1 MKVAMPPGQQCSSI
15 KVSQNVLCSDL
26 CTAAVPVKVRSIK
39 SRIRTRNQQ
48 SKLPMIPFIRH
59 LKLSVG
65 ALCGLALCAN
75 GAQAPQ
81 HIDIKQLSTTVED
94 VVVPLPNEI
103 FGALNKLGTVNW
115 RAHVRSDKGP
125 NFTER
130 PRIALLLGT
139 VIADGFIAVQAEDAA
154 TVKDIGQRVLALA
167 KGIGVGNSIT
177 PHAKAIVEAA
187 DKRNWENVRQ
197 ELDRTQNSV
206 QQAMNE
212 VHDEKLSQLVSLGG
226 WLRGTEVL
234 TSVVDKRYSEEG
246 AELLHQP
253 DLLVYFENKLQS
265 MPEYNLRLLQ
275 DIQGALVE
283 VKPLI
288 DVGSA
293 RIPAES
299 VKKVNEITTRL
310 GHGIVTRD

>member
-1 MKVAMPPGQQCSSI
+1 MMPF
-15 KVSQNVLCSDL
+15 
-26 CTAAVPVKVRSIK
+26 
-39 SRIRTRNQQ
+39 TRYF
-48 SKLPMIPFIRH
+48 KT
-59 LKLSVG
+59 VG
-65 ALCGLALCAN
+65 MLCGFAFCAN
-75 GAQAPQ
+75 AAQAPPQ
-81 HIDIKQLSTTVED
+81 INIKQLTTTVED

-103 FGALNKLGTVNW
+103 FGALNKLGAVNW

-130 PRIALLLGT
+130 PRIALLLGA
-139 VIADGFIAVQAEDAA
+139 VIADGFIAVQAEDAPA
-154 TVKDIGQRVLALA
+154 VKDIGQRVLALA

-177 PHAKAIVEAA
+177 PHAKAIIEAA

-234 TSVVDKRYSEEG
+234 TSVVKQHFSTDG

-253 DLLVYFENKLQS
+253 DLLVYFQERLQA
-265 MPEYNLRLLQ
+265 MPEFNLKLLQ
-275 DIQGALVE
+275 DIQAALGE
-283 VKPLI
+283 VRPLI
-288 DVGSA
+288 DTGDTPISA
-293 RIPAES
+293 AS
-299 VKKVNEITTRL
+299 VKRINEITSRL
-310 GHGIVTRD
+310 GQGIVTKD

>member
-1 MKVAMPPGQQCSSI
+1 
-15 KVSQNVLCSDL
+15 
-26 CTAAVPVKVRSIK
+26 
-39 SRIRTRNQQ
+39 
-48 SKLPMIPFIRH
+48 MIPFARY
-59 LKLSVG
+59 LKLIAVAVS
-65 ALCGLALCAN
+65 GLTLCAH

-81 HIDIKQLSTTVED
+81 HIDIKQLSKRVED
-94 VVVPLPNEI
+94 VVVPLPNEV
-103 FGALNKLGTVNW
+103 FGALNKLGSVNW
-115 RAHVRSDKGP
+115 KEYVRSNKGS

-139 VIADGFIAVQAEDAA
+139 VIADGFIAVQAEDAP
-154 TVKDIGQRVLALA
+154 TVKEIGQRVLTLS

-177 PHAKAIVEAA
+177 PHAKAIIEAA
-187 DKRNWENVRQ
+187 DRRKWENVRQ

-234 TSVVDKRYSEEG
+234 TAVVTKRFSTDG

-253 DLLVYFENKLQS
+253 DLLVYFQTRLQA
-265 MPEYNLRLLQ
+265 MPEFDLAIIHE
-275 DIQGALVE
+275 IQGALVE

-288 DVGSA
+288 DVGNAHIS
-293 RIPAES
+293 PDS
-299 VKKVNEITTRL
+299 VKKINEITTRL
-310 GHGIVTRD
+310 DYGIVTRD

>member
-1 MKVAMPPGQQCSSI
+1 MLSEKRWDRVTQNCSAQ
-15 KVSQNVLCSDL
+15 VF
-26 CTAAVPVKVRSIK
+26 VRSQGSAYNGFINPEYEAEIN
-39 SRIRTRNQQ
+39 SR
-48 SKLPMIPFIRH
+48 KLTMIAFSIT
-59 LKLSVG
+59 LKISASVLLG
-65 ALCGLALCAN
+65 AALCVHA
-75 GAQAPQ
+75 AQAPRQ
-81 HIDIKQLSTTVED
+81 IDVKQLSKKVEN

-103 FGALNKLGTVNW
+103 FGALNKLGSVNW
-115 RAHVRSDKGP
+115 REYVRTEKSS

-139 VIADGFIAVQAEDAA
+139 VIADGFIAVQAEDAPA
-154 TVKDIGQRVLALA
+154 VKEIGQRVQALA
-167 KGIGVGNSIT
+167 RGIGVERSIT
-177 PHAKAIVEAA
+177 EHSKAIIEAA
-187 DKRNWENVRQ
+187 DKRKWENVRQ

-234 TSVVDKRYSEEG
+234 TSVVKQHFSNDG

-253 DLLVYFENKLQS
+253 DLLTYFQTRLQAMS
-265 MPEYNLRLLQ
+265 EFNLPIVHQIQ
-275 DIQGALVE
+275 DALVE

-288 DVGSA
+288 NIGNA
-293 RIPAES
+293 RISAES

-310 GHGIVTRD
+310 GNDIIKK

>member
-1 MKVAMPPGQQCSSI
+1 
-15 KVSQNVLCSDL
+15 
-26 CTAAVPVKVRSIK
+26 
-39 SRIRTRNQQ
+39 
-48 SKLPMIPFIRH
+48 MILFTRH
-59 LKLSVG
+59 LSFSVG
-65 ALCGLALCAN
+65 ILCGVSLCATA
-75 GAQAPQ
+75 AQAPQ
-81 HIDIKQLSTTVED
+81 HINLKQFSTTVED

-103 FGALNKLGTVNW
+103 FGALNKLGAVNW
-115 RAHVRSDKGP
+115 KAHVRSDKGP

-154 TVKDIGQRVLALA
+154 AVKDIGQRVLTLA

-177 PHAKAIVEAA
+177 PHAKAITEAA
-187 DKRNWENVRQ
+187 DKRNWDNVRR

-234 TSVVDKRYSEEG
+234 TSVVTDHFSSDG

-253 DLLVYFENKLQS
+253 DLLSYFQTRLQA
-265 MPEYNLRLLQ
+265 MPEFDLPIIRQIQ
-275 DIQGALVE
+275 DALVE

-288 DVGSA
+288 DVGDR
-293 RIPAES
+293 RIPPES

-310 GHGIVTRD
+310 DRGILTRD

>member
-1 MKVAMPPGQQCSSI
+1 
-15 KVSQNVLCSDL
+15 
-26 CTAAVPVKVRSIK
+26 
-39 SRIRTRNQQ
+39 
-48 SKLPMIPFIRH
+48 MIPFTKH
-59 LKLSVG
+59 L
-65 ALCGLALCAN
+65 ALALVCGLALCAD

-81 HIDIKQLSTTVED
+81 HININQLSTTVED

-103 FGALNKLGTVNW
+103 FGALNKLGAVNW
-115 RAHVRSDKGP
+115 REHVRSDKGP

-139 VIADGFIAVQAEDAA
+139 VIADGFIAVQAEDAE
-154 TVKDIGQRVLALA
+154 TVKDIGQRVMTLA

-177 PHAKAIVEAA
+177 PHAKAIIEAA
-187 DKRNWENVRQ
+187 DKRNWNNVRR

-234 TSVVDKRYSEEG
+234 TSVVTKHFSHDG

-253 DLLVYFENKLQS
+253 DLLSYFQTRLQA
-265 MPEYNLRLLQ
+265 MPEFNVSIIRE
-275 DIQGALVE
+275 IEEALGQ

-288 DVGSA
+288 DVGNA
-293 RIPAES
+293 RIPPQS
-299 VKKVNEITTRL
+299 VKKINEITTRL
-310 GHGIVTRD
+310 GNGIVTRD

>member
-1 MKVAMPPGQQCSSI
+1 
-15 KVSQNVLCSDL
+15 
-26 CTAAVPVKVRSIK
+26 
-39 SRIRTRNQQ
+39 
-48 SKLPMIPFIRH
+48 MILFTRH
-59 LKLSVG
+59 LKLIVAAVG
-65 ALCGLALCAN
+65 GLSLSAH

-81 HIDIKQLSTTVED
+81 HININQLSTTVED

-103 FGALNKLGTVNW
+103 FGALNKLGGVNW
-115 RAHVRSDKGP
+115 KEHVRSDKGP

-130 PRIALLLGT
+130 PRIALLLGA
-139 VIADGFIAVQAEDAA
+139 VIADGFIAVQAEDAPA
-154 TVKDIGQRVLALA
+154 VKDIGQRVMALA

-177 PHAKAIVEAA
+177 PHAKAIIEAA

-234 TSVVDKRYSEEG
+234 TSVVKQHFSADG

-253 DLLVYFENKLQS
+253 DLLSYFQTRLKA
-265 MPEYNLRLLQ
+265 MPEFNIPIIHQIQ
-275 DIQGALVE
+275 DALVE

-288 DVGSA
+288 DVGTRS
-293 RIPAES
+293 IPAES

-310 GHGIVTRD
+310 GTGIVTRD

>member
-1 MKVAMPPGQQCSSI
+1 
-15 KVSQNVLCSDL
+15 
-26 CTAAVPVKVRSIK
+26 
-39 SRIRTRNQQ
+39 
-48 SKLPMIPFIRH
+48 MILFTRH
-59 LKLSVG
+59 LKLIVAAAG
-65 ALCGLALCAN
+65 GLSLSAH

-81 HIDIKQLSTTVED
+81 HININQLSTTVED

-103 FGALNKLGTVNW
+103 FGALNKLGGVNW
-115 RAHVRSDKGP
+115 KEHVRSDKGP
-125 NFTER
+125 NF
-130 PRIALLLGT
+130 I
-139 VIADGFIAVQAEDAA
+139 
-154 TVKDIGQRVLALA
+154 
-167 KGIGVGNSIT
+167 
-177 PHAKAIVEAA
+177 EAA

-234 TSVVDKRYSEEG
+234 TSVVKQHFSSDG

-253 DLLVYFENKLQS
+253 DLLAYFQTRLKA
-265 MPEYNLRLLQ
+265 MPEFNLPIIHQIQ
-275 DIQGALVE
+275 DALVE

-288 DVGSA
+288 DVGKG
-293 RIPAES
+293 IPAES

-310 GHGIVTRD
+310 GAGIVTRD